1 MAQWLRTALLRS
13 SLDSATLISDAP
25 EDSGAVLWLG
35 WSPWKDTCH
44 WRISGKKQSSTTT
57 THATWQPVA
66 WLCSIQCMHCSFAPH
81 SYHTEFSPT
90 ICLDSPWFPGHGA
103 SLTKSSLV
111 RRLWNTFM
119 PRIGRVAVLQPKCWA
134 ELMWHKDRICLL
146 SIDKY
151 INFTVNPLKG

>member
-13 SLDSATLISDAP
+13 SLDSATL
-25 EDSGAVLWLG
+25 
-35 WSPWKDTCH
+35 H
-44 WRISGKKQSSTTT
+44 QWRAWRFRCSTLVGVKSLKRYVSLKNKRKKQSSTTT

-90 ICLDSPWFPGHGA
+90 ICLDSPWFPGYGA

-111 RRLWNTFM
+111 IRLWNIFM

-134 ELMWHKDRICLL
+134 EFMWHKNRIEYVCWVLT
-146 SIDKY
+146 SI
-151 INFTVNPLKG
+151 